1 MFIRALSAVLY
12 GLALFSAAPLAP
24 AIPVDEPATDMNA
37 IIVIQCGASARGTAF
52 WIAPTRLISAEHV
65 TRNGACR
72 TLDGEALPTVHEDPV
87 HDIAELRGPNIG
99 RHLTVRCS
107 GFREGRAYFA
117 TGYAQGL
124 YRHTSRLIAT
134 RHRDGGAGGLQ
145 VLLGQVFHGMSG
157 GPVVDTSGR
166 VTGIVNRL
174 IVAMPFS
181 ESRSLKET
189 FLCRR

>member
-1 MFIRALSAVLY
+1 MFIRALGAALS
-12 GLALFSAAPLAP
+12 GLALFSAAPVGP
-24 AIPVDEPATDMNA
+24 ALPTDEPATDMNA
-37 IIVIQCGASARGTAF
+37 VIVIQCGATARGTAF

-65 TRNGACR
+65 TRNGPCR
-72 TLDGEALPTVHEDPV
+72 TLDGDPLPTVHEDAAY
-87 HDIAELRGPNIG
+87 DIAELSGPNIG
-99 RHLTVRCS
+99 RHSNIRCA
-107 GFREGRAYFA
+107 GLREGRAYLA

-157 GPVVDTSGR
+157 GPVVDTRGR